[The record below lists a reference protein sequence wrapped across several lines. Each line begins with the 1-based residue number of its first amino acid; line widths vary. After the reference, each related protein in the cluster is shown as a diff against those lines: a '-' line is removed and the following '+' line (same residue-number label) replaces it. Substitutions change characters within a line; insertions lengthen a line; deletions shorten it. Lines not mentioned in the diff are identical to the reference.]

1 MSVPKEQVTQE
12 YASLVQLAT
21 DLDYVLGTLKTA
33 TQQLSQ
39 SGVTRD
45 ISVLAQLPK
54 TLPILN
60 LLEQLEALQTELLAA
75 QERDQTVVLGLRDRK
90 VVAQAIDI
98 VLLFEVLPRRPRGV
112 GVELSKRLTSHAS
125 SVMTSLMRLPNG
137 RRNWEPSP
145 QATLSQ
151 ITERLAAIV
160 DRGSRA
166 EGDVAA
172 VLISK
177 YHADIVASL
186 LLLAYAPLPP
196 AGVDVPAYVEADNE
210 KRTQLRRVF
219 TRIFDSSSPYLLLET
234 LTSLLN
240 AATRGRAPRWFVT
253 VCGRFLVRVVSKYTD
268 SVRICLDFLAARDD
282 APSAEKLDRIAGLL
296 LAPPAQTDAD
306 SYWLR
311 VVPQLRRLACADDT
325 QERVRQA
332 AVFSLRRLADT
343 QMRVFEQQIA
353 LPVTGP
359 LRRWFVTRKTDC
371 TSDDGG
377 LAETKGLSR
386 PRIEVLDESSKQTVA
401 TASELGG
408 TLDAL
413 RHMVLGGVPS
423 VQLVS
428 ALVVPVFA
436 PLFHWLAFA
445 SVDDAQPN
453 DETQDTLHDVLVTTL
468 SALPA
473 TAATATILELV
484 QHTRGDEPGC
494 EWPVFVRSGQMS
506 ELVWHAGT
514 DEQQQH
520 VVPVDTLVG
529 VLGSERLREL
539 SGDVFL
545 ALLREQ
551 EALLE
556 MVATA
561 DANAARKWWLVS
573 QVVMAVVERLG
584 PRVLARH
591 ADILAFIL
599 NILDRHG
606 SDTKDSSTTP
616 ESASEATLEELMQ
629 SLRTEAEEHG
639 NSDIGGEGQASGD
652 IGSESNHGVGGTEMV
667 VLALMLLGQVMSAS
681 EAAAFAGMQPEATP
695 DMPKVEWDG
704 PSLQLLRR
712 ILDVIGRVGHD
723 STPMIAQLCMA
734 TKRQVSL
741 VLALH
746 AGAGPSSSSDDSSE
760 ADMELRRFNAALRDV
775 RDTLVPVQAHGI
787 IELRNMVLAK
797 SRVVFESTERLDA
810 VTSVFVEHVSDAD
823 SFVYLNAIRALAALA
838 DAHGRV
844 FVPQLVSLY
853 EACSET
859 DERLRMGEALVQC
872 VERAGAMLGEY
883 AHHVVPALVRVVQQT
898 HDEPVVLFS
907 AVSILAA
914 AARTSPVALHR
925 WLDEIAPTL
934 ADVLLVAEA
943 KTDDAWVA
951 VRRACAVFW
960 ADLCT
965 GYGDRL
971 LELCDANM
979 LRDVYKTLKNLE
991 AADPDEIVRLQAQSG
1006 IALIDATVRGQLMSN
1021 YLP

>member
-60 LLEQLEALQTELLAA
+60 LLEQLEALQTELLVA
-75 QERDQTVVLGLRDRK
+75 QERNQATVLGLRDRK

-145 QATLSQ
+145 QTTLSQ
-151 ITERLAAIV
+151 IIERLAAIV
-160 DRGSRA
+160 DRGSQV

-172 VLISK
+172 VLIGK
-177 YHADIVASL
+177 YHSDIIASL

-196 AGVDVPAYVEADNE
+196 AGVDVPAYVEADTE

-253 VCGRFLVRVVSKYTD
+253 VCGRFLARVVSKYED
-268 SVRICLDFLAARDD
+268 NGVRICLDFLAARDD

-296 LAPPAQTDAD
+296 LAPPSQTDAD

-343 QMRVFEQQIA
+343 QIRVFEQQIA
-353 LPVTGP
+353 LPVVEP
-359 LRRWFVTRKTDC
+359 LRRWFVTRLSDR
-371 TSDDGG
+371 TSDDNG
-377 LAETKGLSR
+377 LTETKGLSR
-386 PRIEVLDESSKQTVA
+386 PRIEVLGETLTQTVA
-401 TASELGG
+401 TASELGA

-423 VQLVS
+423 VQFVS
-428 ALVVPVFA
+428 ALVVPVFV

-453 DETQDTLHDVLVTTL
+453 DQTQDTLRDVLITTL
-468 SALPA
+468 SELPA

-484 QHTRGDEPGC
+484 QHTRGDEPDC
-494 EWPVFVRSGQMS
+494 EWPVFDQSGQMT

-520 VVPVDTLVG
+520 VVPVDALVG

-556 MVATA
+556 MAATA

-606 SDTKDSSTTP
+606 SDTKGSSTTP
-616 ESASEATLEELMQ
+616 ESVSEASLEELMQ

-639 NSDIGGEGQASGD
+639 NSDIGGEGQANGD

-667 VLALMLLGQVMSAS
+667 VLALMLLGQIMSAS

-723 STPMIAQLCMA
+723 STPMIAQLCMV
-734 TKRQVSL
+734 TRRQVSL

-746 AGAGPSSSSDDSSE
+746 AGVGPSSSSGDSSE
-760 ADMELRRFNAALRDV
+760 EDAELRRFNAALRDV

-810 VTSVFVEHVSDAD
+810 VTSVFVEHVSDSD

-844 FVPQLVSLY
+844 FVPRLVSLY
-853 EACSET
+853 EACAET

-872 VERAGAMLGEY
+872 V
-883 AHHVVPALVRVVQQT
+883 
-898 HDEPVVLFS
+898 
-907 AVSILAA
+907 
-914 AARTSPVALHR
+914 
-925 WLDEIAPTL
+925 
-934 ADVLLVAEA
+934 
-943 KTDDAWVA
+943 
-951 VRRACAVFW
+951 
-960 ADLCT
+960 
-965 GYGDRL
+965 
-971 LELCDANM
+971 
-979 LRDVYKTLKNLE
+979 
-991 AADPDEIVRLQAQSG
+991 
-1006 IALIDATVRGQLMSN
+1006 
-1021 YLP
+1021 